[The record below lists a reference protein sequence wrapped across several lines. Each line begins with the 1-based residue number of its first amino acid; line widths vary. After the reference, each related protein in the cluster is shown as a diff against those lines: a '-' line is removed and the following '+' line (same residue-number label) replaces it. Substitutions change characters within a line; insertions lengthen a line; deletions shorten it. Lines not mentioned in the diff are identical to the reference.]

1 MLKRVVNTIKG
12 YNLINS
18 SDNIIVG
25 VSGGPDSMA
34 MLDVLLKLKDKL
46 NFNLFVA
53 HINHGVREIE
63 ADKDELYVKN
73 FCKSNNIPFY
83 SEMINMDVYAKE
95 NKLSKEEAG
104 REIRYN
110 FFNELKRKLNGAKIA
125 VAHNKNDQCETL
137 LMRFLRGTGLDGL
150 KGMEYKN
157 GNIIRPLLDISR
169 REIED
174 YCLDNNLN
182 PRIDKSN
189 LKPIYRRNKIRL
201 ELIPYIEKNFNPSL
215 NDALSRTSKIIKRD
229 QAFLEITTKKAFKEI
244 SNKKSKK
251 VYVLDIK
258 KFNKLHI
265 SIKARVIRYTLE
277 KIMGNLKGIEQKHVE
292 SIIELIKEN
301 KAGKRIN
308 IIKDIL
314 IVMRYDKFVIK
325 KRKTK
330 DETITNKRLEINNC
344 NKIKD
349 YNIEVSIVNKNEF
362 NINKKHRF
370 IKYFDYDKIE
380 GGLYVKTRK
389 PGDRFTPLGMKG
401 SKKLKDFFIDE
412 KIPRDKRD
420 SIPLICDDN
429 NIIWIVGFRISE
441 LYKVTEATK
450 RFLKIKIDKEDIGE
464 E

>member
-18 SDNIIVG
+18 RDNIIVG

-34 MLDVLLKLKDKL
+34 LLDVLLKLTNKL

-83 SEMINMDVYAKE
+83 SKVVNMDLYAKE

-104 REIRYN
+104 REIRYS
-110 FFNELKRKLNGAKIA
+110 FFYELKRKLNGDKIA

-169 REIED
+169 KEIEE
-174 YCLDNNLN
+174 YCIDNNLN

-201 ELIPYIEKNFNPSL
+201 ELIPYIEENFNPSL

-229 QAFLEITTKKAFKEI
+229 QDFLEITTKKAFKEI
-244 SNKKSKK
+244 ANKKSKE

-265 SIKARVIRYTLE
+265 SIKTRVIRYTVE
-277 KIMGNLKGIEQKHVE
+277 KIKGNLKGLEQKHVE
-292 SIIELIKEN
+292 SIIKLINEN

-314 IVMRYDKFVIK
+314 IVMRYDNFVIK

-330 DETITNKRLEINNC
+330 DELISNEKLEINNY
-344 NKIKD
+344 NQIKN
-349 YNIEVSIVNKNEF
+349 YNIEVSIVNKDEF
-362 NINKKHRF
+362 NFNKKHRF